1 VVAGLRQT
9 IRLLPLLAALAAL
22 LLPAPR
28 ALAGEATEA
37 RELRIDF
44 IAVGQGDAAL
54 ITSPTGKT
62 VLIDGGPPEG
72 AAALVAY
79 LKSRAVGPLDLV
91 ILTHRHAD
99 HLGGLAAVVSDI
111 GARMFMDAPFPHPT
125 ALYAT
130 LMKTLAARQVP
141 VRQAVRGRVIDLG
154 GQASLRLLTPPDPEL
169 RGTRS
174 DVNSNS
180 VVVRLDYRQASVLFA
195 ADAEPATE
203 RWLVSAGVPLRAKV
217 LKVAHH
223 GSRHSSTAAFLRAV
237 APEIAVISA
246 GAPNRYGHPEAEAID
261 RLQSIGARVLRTDQ
275 QGTISLRTDG
285 IQIEITT
292 AASPVAITLPR

>member
-1 VVAGLRQT
+1 MLAGLRQT
-9 IRLLPLLAALAAL
+9 IPLLPLLGALAAL
-22 LLPAPR
+22 LLAPR
-28 ALAGEATEA
+28 ALAGEATES
-37 RELRIDF
+37 RELRVDF

-99 HLGGLAAVVSDI
+99 HLGGLAAVVRDV
-111 GARMFMDAPFPHPT
+111 GARPFMDAPFPHPT
-125 ALYAT
+125 ALYGT
-130 LMKTLAARQVP
+130 LMKALAARQVP
-141 VRQAVRGRVIDLG
+141 VREAVRDRVIDLG
-154 GQASLRLLTPPDPEL
+154 GEATLRLLTPPEPVL

-180 VVVRLDYRQASVLFA
+180 VLVRLDYHQASILFA
-195 ADAEPATE
+195 ADAEASTE
-203 RWLVSAGVPLRAKV
+203 RWLLSARAPLRARV

-223 GSRHSSTAAFLRAV
+223 GSQHSSTAAFLRAV
-237 APEIAVISA
+237 APQIGIISA
-246 GAPNRYGHPEAEAID
+246 GTANKYGHPEVEAVD
-261 RLQSIGARVLRTDQ
+261 RLQTIGARVFRTDQ
-275 QGTISLRTDG
+275 DGTISLRTDG

-292 AASPVAITLPR
+292 AASPVATTLPR